1 LRSFCSRPN
10 PIASATS
17 WSCCLNCAIGDTF
30 RAILTQPVDDDGVTF
45 DVDGLEAAPIRED
58 LEYGGVR
65 VRTQAMIAG
74 ARIPIQ
80 VDVGF
85 GDAITPGPIEIDY
98 PALLDAP
105 APHLRAYPIETV
117 VAEKFHALATRGIL
131 LWASCAPIPS
141 PRLPALPDASTTS
154 TN

>member
-1 LRSFCSRPN
+1 MAFD
-10 PIASATS
+10 IA
-17 WSCCLNCAIGDTF
+17 
-30 RAILTQPVDDDGVTF
+30 
-45 DVDGLEAAPIRED
+45 GLEAAPIRED

-105 APHLRAYPIETV
+105 APHLPGGHLKIPHPWAGQTPPPGCGG
-117 VAEKFHALATRGIL
+117 TRDDY
-131 LWASCAPIPS
+131 AV
-141 PRLPALPDASTTS
+141 
-154 TN
+154 